1 MVRHDQYGNI
11 DLYFSLLY
19 EMQYVQL
26 NIIFHHKPSV
36 EQIREDLLSVLQIV
50 DGSRLV
56 GSAGSYPVFETETE

>member
-36 EQIREDLLSVLQIV
+36 E
-50 DGSRLV
+50 
-56 GSAGSYPVFETETE
+56 